1 MLLSWPYLISILT
14 LEALPYLVP
23 ASLSTVLTERL
34 SGSPKVIVLLKLDF
48 PSVPSTP
55 PTDDV
60 LVVTSY
66 FVAMSVPLDCLM
78 L

>member
-1 MLLSWPYLISILT
+1 M
-14 LEALPYLVP
+14 
-23 ASLSTVLTERL
+23 LTERL
-34 SGSPKVIVLLKLDF
+34 SGSPRVIVLLKLDF

-66 FVAMSVPLDCLM
+66 FVAMSVPFGLSDVIGLVGTV
-78 L
+78 LFILEKVLVDYIKAP